1 MIFLDT
7 CSFCNISPSFI
18 KKCQDIPS
26 NQVAVSSCAFGI
38 SSVLISISY
47 LSLKACS
54 CCLKLSCML
63 HGICASKSCPNRT
76 HLEHKNLQNFPC
88 KNYYKIIYMHLLC
101 LPLLWFSFLF
111 YSIREM
117 SVVPH
122 CMEEQKHLI
131 FSTVHLCSIRYLPRL
146 WGPLHSTA
154 ESQPELDQRFFLVQ
168 HPVSDSAKMPE
179 NKSRTNSAFK
189 GFASSSTEYSR
200 MLTSFDWL
208 LMLCLMQPRVG
219 FGLWAARAHTL
230 LTQTEPAAGSFLGP
244 AV

>member
-1 MIFLDT
+1 MESVHLKAVPIGHIWNTKTFRIFL
-7 CSFCNISPSFI
+7 
-18 KKCQDIPS
+18 
-26 NQVAVSSCAFGI
+26 A
-38 SSVLISISY
+38 
-47 LSLKACS
+47 
-54 CCLKLSCML
+54 
-63 HGICASKSCPNRT
+63 
-76 HLEHKNLQNFPC
+76 
-88 KNYYKIIYMHLLC
+88 KIIIKLFTCTFYVYHC
-101 LPLLWFSFLF
+101 SDSLF

-117 SVVPH
+117 SVVPR
-122 CMEEQKHLI
+122 CMEEQEHLI

-208 LMLCLMQPRVG
+208 LTLCLMQPRVG
-219 FGLWAARAHTL
+219 FGL
-230 LTQTEPAAGSFLGP
+230 
-244 AV
+244 